1 MRNAKYRVL
10 IVGCVSIVFLL
21 GVVLWRYFDPHRT
34 FDVVTVN
41 RDAGV
46 LDRVTTRFERYS
58 FNVGILSPRMNGL
71 NEAIF
76 GHHYGP
82 WPRTL
87 TVEWIVEDHPEDVF
101 KEQLS
106 VPGPLHLHGSEKLQ
120 LVIEFK
126 GGAVQAYPRVID
138 LTHGLQYRFKD

>member
-46 LDRVTTRFERYS
+46 LDRVTTRFEGYS
-58 FNVGILSPRMNGL
+58 FDVGILTPRMNGL
-71 NEAIF
+71 NEKIF
-76 GHHYGP
+76 GHHYGL
-82 WPRTL
+82 WRGRS
-87 TVEWIVEDHPEDVF
+87 
-101 KEQLS
+101 LS
-106 VPGPLHLHGSEKLQ
+106 N
-120 LVIEFK
+120 
-126 GGAVQAYPRVID
+126 
-138 LTHGLQYRFKD
+138 GLSKIIQNMSSKNSFPSRGRCISMVVKSYSL